1 MFSFHYWFSEVEFTP
16 SGYRKDIWGHE
27 HFSFCCNHRVWHKM
41 STFKGQS
48 AWWVANRH
56 LRLLHIARGCVCEGL
71 PIDLSIR
78 MIGSW
83 PCMFWQHHD
92 YITRPILYKI
102 YQIILRVMRCSNC
115 LTMLHI
121 SKQYFVSEL
130 KTPHSFIEIRLY
142 FFTLKTLTANHWIF
156 IIITD
161 QSFTASGFFLTLL
174 QRHILAGSMCQTRIV
189 LGTWRSS
196 DFSLILSLWIFDR
209 TLLLGHVEGS
219 NSAQGC
225 VCGVKAQILIKLHWW
240 HLYFIETCRK
250 SYHSAKY
257 LTMTVLHNYLVH
269 NSSCGLKSVQSGHFR
284 NFLRTRVPCHENFCF
299 VKFVQT
305 DVWWIV
311 TSLNFFSCNI
321 WHYTIY
327 PHGSQSCTKVISL
340 SLTAFSPAMTT
351 SRVTW
356 HQITPLKRKCYSCL
370 EWKLTT

>member
-1 MFSFHYWFSEVEFTP
+1 M
-16 SGYRKDIWGHE
+16 D
-27 HFSFCCNHRVWHKM
+27 
-41 STFKGQS
+41 
-48 AWWVANRH
+48 
-56 LRLLHIARGCVCEGL
+56 
-71 PIDLSIR
+71 
-78 MIGSW
+78 
-83 PCMFWQHHD
+83 
-92 YITRPILYKI
+92 
-102 YQIILRVMRCSNC
+102 
-115 LTMLHI
+115 
-121 SKQYFVSEL
+121 
-130 KTPHSFIEIRLY
+130 
-142 FFTLKTLTANHWIF
+142 
-156 IIITD
+156 
-161 QSFTASGFFLTLL
+161 
-174 QRHILAGSMCQTRIV
+174 
-189 LGTWRSS
+189 
-196 DFSLILSLWIFDR
+196 
-209 TLLLGHVEGS
+209 GS

-240 HLYFIETCRK
+240 HLDFIETCRK

-269 NSSCGLKSVQSGHFR
+269 NSSCGLKSVQSGHLR

-305 DVWWIV
+305 DVWSIV

-351 SRVTW
+351 SWVTW